1 MMDYNT
7 RKCVVCGKEFI
18 PASEHIFKRGRI
30 WLCGWNCTCEF
41 EKGDKKDVRIGIK
54 RKIRN
59 RRDIQ
64 K

>member
-7 RKCVVCGKEFI
+7 RKCVMCGKEFI

-41 EKGDKKDVRIGIK
+41 EKGDKKDGINK
-54 RKIRN
+54 RRYAKGFKTN
-59 RRDIQ
+59 A
-64 K
+64 